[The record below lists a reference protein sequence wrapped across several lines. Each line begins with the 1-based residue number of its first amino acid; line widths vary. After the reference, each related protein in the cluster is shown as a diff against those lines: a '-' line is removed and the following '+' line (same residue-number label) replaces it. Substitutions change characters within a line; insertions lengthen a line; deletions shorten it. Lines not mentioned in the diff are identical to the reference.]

1 MKKIYMIP
9 TLQVVKIQTT
19 QFIAASPTPNF
30 NSSSTTSTMGAR
42 GASFSDS
49 DDEDWE

>member
-1 MKKIYMIP
+1 MIP